1 MSSLAVALVQG
12 ASRGLGL
19 QVFSTTVGARILNVF
34 RFRMAERVWVMVPT
48 NQKTHLASLDHFI
61 YKEKI
66 YETV

>member
-19 QVFSTTVGARILNVF
+19 QVFSITVGARILNVF
-34 RFRMAERVWVMVPT
+34 RCCMAECVWFMVPT

-66 YETV
+66 YKTV